1 MNFLNPLTNSDGEP
15 YGPWRYK
22 EIVKEL
28 YVLSKNI
35 NTSYTDLLQ
44 ITPTERGF
52 LIEMLLEESKKTK
65 EALEKAKREREANKR
80 R

>member
-1 MNFLNPLTNSDGEP
+1 MNPLTNSDGEP